1 MVSDILLNLNYP
13 FFIPNNF
20 EHNLGRSSSLS
31 INVKNQTV
39 SSNNSEMIKAKRKA
53 TLTLKLPEKRFE
65 LIREYIRVMTD
76 FFMASLIGTNF

>member
-1 MVSDILLNLNYP
+1 MLENPFPSVLKQYIFCQNSKYQDIC
-13 FFIPNNF
+13 
-20 EHNLGRSSSLS
+20 
-31 INVKNQTV
+31 
-39 SSNNSEMIKAKRKA
+39 IKAKRKA